1 MKHETPLR
9 LPRHA
14 SPPAVSPAPE
24 PVPADPPVDVPRE
37 HVGYR
42 IAKRCF
48 DLAVGSAILVLL
60 APVVPI
66 VALMIRLDSPGPVFY
81 LQKRIGRGGR
91 PFDFYKFRSMYVD
104 ADRRQGELEKL
115 NEQDGPIFKIKA
127 DPRITP
133 VGRFL
138 RRSSM
143 DEIPQI
149 FNVLRGDMSIVGPRP
164 QLPAEVERYQPWHRA
179 RLAVKPGITCLW
191 QISGRSHIGF
201 DEWMRL
207 DIEYLRTRG
216 FRTDLVIFLKTVPA
230 VMARRGA
237 Y

>member
-1 MKHETPLR
+1 V
-9 LPRHA
+9 A
-14 SPPAVSPAPE
+14 YV
-24 PVPADPPVDVPRE
+24 
-37 HVGYR
+37 

-60 APVVPI
+60 APVVPV

-81 LQKRIGRGGR
+81 RQKRVGRSGR
-91 PFDFYKFRSMYVD
+91 PFDFFKFRSMYVD
-104 ADRRQGELEKL
+104 ADRRQEELETL
-115 NEQDGPIFKIKA
+115 NEQEGPIFKIKS

-133 VGRFL
+133 VGKFL

-149 FNVLRGDMSIVGPRP
+149 FNVLRGEMSVVGPRP
-164 QLPAEVERYQPWHRA
+164 QLPAEVARYQPWHRQ

-207 DIEYLRTRG
+207 DVEYLRTRG
-216 FRTDLVIFLKTVPA
+216 LRTDLVIFLKTVPA